1 MNRFILTGEIRTIK
15 YLPDSIVLYI
25 DDMERGYK
33 RADGVIVDDIFF
45 TWKVVFSKNY
55 KNFIVKF
62 FNEGVLVD
70 IDAKMRPF
78 AVERGESV
86 RGYSCLG
93 LSIQRS
99 SYIKRNAKQELKM
112 IKDSQLASSEQ
123 PDLDAYNQP
132 DF

>member
-33 RADGVIVDDIFF
+33 RTDGVIVDDMFF
-45 TWKVVFSKNY
+45 SWKVVFSNNF

-62 FNEGVLVD
+62 FNEGMLVD
-70 IDAKMRPF
+70 VDAKMRPF

-86 RGYSCLG
+86 QGYSCLG

-99 SYIKRNAKQELKM
+99 SYIKRYAKQELKM
-112 IKDSQLASSEQ
+112 IKDSQLASDEQ